1 MLKIIVNRCEPSKI
15 KEIVSEN
22 DIFMSDADIYRV
34 LNGETT
40 FKGNTYLYEKME
52 LLVDALVA
60 ASVNENVVIHSFNP
74 LFFNW
79 FHDNVAIDAFMMLDN
94 SGKFVKIFSFERM
107 LKKLEVMGA
116 GEAVCDTDFSIFDYD
131 KEGV

>member
-15 KEIVSEN
+15 KEIVSKN
-22 DIFMSDADIYRV
+22 DIFLNDSDIYKI
-34 LNGETT
+34 LNGEET
-40 FKGNTYLYEKME
+40 FREKHYFYESME

-60 ASVNENVVIHSFNP
+60 TSVNENVVIHSFNP

-116 GEAVCDTDFSIFDYD
+116 GEAVCDTDFSNFNYD